1 MRLQTKA
8 YMIAH
13 GADLEKVD
21 EETFRQIC
29 VMYSDG
35 IIGNNKVIETLG
47 NLTAGV
53 YNYMRS
59 NNSQAYTLKNIIDTA
74 YEYIYPPQDTTKSVN
89 ERLLTYVSQAK
100 GFSLDRFKVK

>member
-1 MRLQTKA
+1 
-8 YMIAH
+8 MIAH
-13 GADLEKVD
+13 GADPDNLD

-35 IIGNNKVIETLG
+35 VIGNGLVIETLG

-59 NNSQAYTLKNIIDTA
+59 SSSQAYTLKNIIGKS
-74 YEYIYPPQDTTKSVN
+74 YEYLYPPQDTTKNVN
-89 ERLLTYVSQAK
+89 DALLAYVSQAK
-100 GFSLDRFKVK
+100 GFNPNRFKVK

>member
-1 MRLQTKA
+1 ML
-8 YMIAH
+8 AH
-13 GADLEKVD
+13 GGNPDETD

-35 IIGNNKVIETLG
+35 AIGNNLVIETLG

-59 NNSQAYTLKNIIDTA
+59 SSSQSYTLKNIIGRSYD
-74 YEYIYPPQDTTKSVN
+74 YIYPPQDNTKTVN
-89 ERLLTYVSQAK
+89 DALLSFVSQAK
-100 GFSLDRFKVK
+100 GYNPNLFKEK